1 MAFYLLSVVIYKL
14 TSVILQSQIQKII
27 KYING
32 SPQYQQKFMEVQHSE
47 GHNNHEIHMLL
58 QDCQTQWNSI
68 YQMLCCALALQHEIR
83 VYIYGVPDTQIQQ
96 LRLQEEE

>member
-32 SPQYQQKFMEVQHSE
+32 SPQHQQKFMEVQRSE
-47 GHNNHEIHMLL
+47 GHNNHEVYMLL
-58 QDCQTQWNSI
+58 QDC
-68 YQMLCCALALQHEIR
+68 
-83 VYIYGVPDTQIQQ
+83 
-96 LRLQEEE
+96 